1 MMIACTLLVA
11 GHVSMKF
18 TAGQVGPI
26 RNANSPTGDG
36 RASVNGACG
45 GANTFG
51 SNGKGI
57 VQDGQSVT
65 LNINYAAGHRSN
77 QNEFRMAF
85 ACGDGSPAS
94 VQAAGAA
101 LTAAANGCTGKA
113 SGAAAAYPVPA
124 PDAIVP
130 DGYEITCTL
139 PTQSVLTA
147 TECTISLLDQR

>member
-1 MMIACTLLVA
+1 MMIACTLLTV

-36 RASVNGACG
+36 RASVANACG

-77 QNEFRMAF
+77 ANEFRMAF
-85 ACGDGSPAS
+85 ACGTGAPSSLEAAS
-94 VQAAGAA
+94 AT
-101 LTAAANGCTGKA
+101 LTAAANGCTGKV
-113 SGAAAAYPVPA
+113 SGAPAAYPVPA
-124 PDAIVP
+124 PEAIVP
-130 DGYEITCTL
+130 NGYEITCTL
-139 PTQSVLTA
+139 PTQNVVTA